1 MGYYENP
8 PIINM
13 NTGSEQLSKGILSM
27 SNSIAQGLLT
37 AGERRRERE
46 KEEKLSLQKLQQQ
59 KNEVDLLYNDKLSDW
74 SQKVKKTNVDADKKV
89 RDMLQTKIAAA
100 ADARILLLNETD
112 SNKRSEYLAT
122 IRQADTFMDTA
133 GKFAGIFAPESASYR
148 ENMSPNSYGVA
159 GGMVVNGSP
168 DQIEKRT
175 MTLNVFSGM
184 TQQYKDHSIDI
195 EDLGDSFK
203 FKVSATDMN
212 GNLIEDEIDA
222 AAYLTSAEGGSGTY
236 LQKVINNDDW
246 TKSASKVFYDEKNE
260 NIVQK
265 YLSQD
270 VEKVKIPVII
280 DGKDTGQYQLGEGQ
294 RLKAADIKADLREK
308 AGIKASAF
316 LKAGKEADLRALVN
330 CTLKK
335 DVHYYDDKFKIAP
348 NKEELLTDILVN
360 DAFENITKNL
370 RRTGEGDNTVY
381 WNKDVKVEDRTTY
394 NSKDGKPAGNKESI
408 PALTQTEYNQALKDY
423 DTLASAK
430 SDLSFN
436 IVTYGPGGGEQKP
449 INFYKQVDRDGVA
462 RIYSNSNTA
471 PFSRKDFREYLKGK
485 MNRRAL
491 IAP

>member
-1 MGYYENP
+1 
-8 PIINM
+8 M
-13 NTGSEQLSKGILSM
+13 NSGSEKLSQGILSM
-27 SNSIAQGLLT
+27 SNSIAQGLLA

-74 SQKVKKTNVDADKKV
+74 SQKVKKTNVDGDKKV
-89 RDMLQTKIAAA
+89 RELLQTKIAAA

-122 IRQADTFMDTA
+122 IRRADTFMDTA

-148 ENMSPNSYGVA
+148 DNMSPNSYGVA

-168 DQIEKRT
+168 EQIEKRT

-184 TQQYKDHSIDI
+184 TQQYKNHSIEI

-222 AAYLTSAEGGSGTY
+222 AAYLASAEGGSGTY

-270 VEKVKIPVII
+270 VERVKIPVIV

-294 RLKAADIKADLREK
+294 RLKAAEIKADLREK

-335 DVHYYDDKFKIAP
+335 DSHYYDDEFKIAP
-348 NKEELLTDILVN
+348 NKEELLTNILVN

-370 RRTGEGDNTVY
+370 RRTREGDNTVY

-394 NSKDGKPAGNKESI
+394 DSKGSKSGGSKPAKTPAAVLKQNELNARIKEIIASGRGGTPITNGLTLTKDEQGRWSLLDKDGLP
-408 PALTQTEYNQALKDY
+408 
-423 DTLASAK
+423 
-430 SDLSFN
+430 
-436 IVTYGPGGGEQKP
+436 
-449 INFYKQVDRDGVA
+449 
-462 RIYSNSNTA
+462 
-471 PFSRKDFREYLKGK
+471 
-485 MNRRAL
+485 
-491 IAP
+491 